1 MCSFCGIS
9 RRARRDSRP
18 RSSSNQSNPIQSN
31 PIDAVPSPRRRRRI
45 PSSSPSVLVVHASRR
60 SFARRSRARRSRST
74 PSRRTRPRRRP
85 ARRRGRVVVVVVASR
100 TEGAAT
106 ATRGRR
112 RCRVGK
118 QSEIGGRSRGRRRGP
133 DVASRGRRR
142 VNPRLVVSFFSL
154 LHFVSFII
162 PETFYSAR
170 PRCRLAR
177 ASARPRSTRDDRR
190 PTTTTAHRD
199 ARARERSRPSK
210 GAATDRVPTEG
221 DARDARATARDRD
234 RDRAESEDRR
244 VDARARSD
252 RGRGGRAREARW
264 SER

>member
-74 PSRRTRPRRRP
+74 PSRRYRP
-85 ARRRGRVVVVVVASR
+85 
-100 TEGAAT
+100 
-106 ATRGRR
+106 RR

-118 QSEIGGRSRGRRRGP
+118 QCEIGGRSRGRRRGP

-142 VNPRLVVSFFSL
+142 VNPGLVVSFFLL
-154 LHFVSFII
+154 LHFVSFIM
-162 PETFYSAR
+162 PETFDSAR
-170 PRCRLAR
+170 PRFRLAR

-210 GAATDRVPTEG
+210 GPATDRVPTEG